1 MKASS
6 GVILCVTNSNT
17 VICYKLSVDREHSL
31 DLRVC
36 SHKLFFVNLH
46 HVKIYLCNIPPR
58 AVLMLSFSKLLSYLY
73 FYCTFKRCFVD
84 KNCLHSKDEIV
95 KCVIFC
101 YTKEINKL
109 YDAKQVTVLWIAL
122 T

>member
-58 AVLMLSFSKLLSYLY
+58 AVLMLSFSKLLSYL
-73 FYCTFKRCFVD
+73 FFFTALLKGALLTR
-84 KNCLHSKDEIV
+84 IV
-95 KCVIFC
+95 CILRMKS
-101 YTKEINKL
+101 
-109 YDAKQVTVLWIAL
+109 
-122 T
+122 